1 MAASDWRTGE
11 KILLAAMAQE
21 RYRRRQR
28 SEAWRFEAF
37 RQAELS
43 RAERR
48 GPWANQLRAY
58 VVARAAS
65 HQAGTTVI
73 GRAWLLAGILPDP
86 IGRREAM
93 AMLKAVG
100 TSWLFRQPR
109 DLVRSGA
116 SEAMEAA
123 RATSCP
129 RQRLAC
135 WLVARVGVRLHD
147 AIRVACGHAHLS
159 WQGDVLVIHPDVEK
173 TDHAGMNPVVEP
185 IILPFDRAD
194 LEGAQA
200 SVSVVSEGN
209 PLSTKEASVL
219 HRSTRTLLRE
229 WGVADVRGARR
240 AVGQN
245 VAARCGRDKA
255 GTVLRHRPGSNQ
267 TSRYTTTQDMVEK
280 LRRILGP

>member
-48 GPWANQLRAY
+48 GPWASQLRAY

-65 HQAGTTVI
+65 YQAGTTGI
-73 GRAWLLAGILPDP
+73 GRAWLLAGILPNP

-93 AMLKAVG
+93 AVLKAVG

-116 SEAMEAA
+116 SEAMEVA
-123 RATSCP
+123 RSTQFVPTSATSVLVG
-129 RQRLAC
+129 RTGWRT
-135 WLVARVGVRLHD
+135 VARRD
-147 AIRVACGHAHLS
+147 
-159 WQGDVLVIHPDVEK
+159 QGGLRPCSLEL
-173 TDHAGMNPVVEP
+173 AG
-185 IILPFDRAD
+185 
-194 LEGAQA
+194 
-200 SVSVVSEGN
+200 
-209 PLSTKEASVL
+209 
-219 HRSTRTLLRE
+219 
-229 WGVADVRGARR
+229 
-240 AVGQN
+240 
-245 VAARCGRDKA
+245 
-255 GTVLRHRPGSNQ
+255 
-267 TSRYTTTQDMVEK
+267 
-280 LRRILGP
+280 